1 MVYRLSVLYPAL
13 RYASM
18 KKGLRYLSQ
27 KEKKVIESFARDL
40 RTQLGDQII
49 SIRLFGSKTRGD
61 FNEDS
66 DIDVLVLIKRKNE
79 RVRKKVAE
87 ILTDYLLEY
96 DLPLS
101 PVLYDLYEYE
111 KNMEVG
117 SFFFKEVEKEGILL

>member
-1 MVYRLSVLYPAL
+1 
-13 RYASM
+13 M
-18 KKGLRYLSQ
+18 KKRLRYLSQ